1 MKKLFNFSVNTA
13 ISLALLLILANIA
26 FGVDTAKV
34 KVIDT
39 AGCNIAI
46 VEETDTN
53 TYSLE
58 STSGAHNWFAGV
70 LEGLDTSNP
79 TTFSLCMDGTGTP
92 ESPGDVSKWDGLWP
106 VYTYGKYWDYNTY
119 IYYTKNADGYWVSSD
134 IFAKDKLAGN
144 GKTPEQKVILTELS
158 EEFLSEDGNYW
169 SAWQEIQDT
178 KINVG
183 SNIFTLTKQFN
194 SPNTSLAMRIP
205 YTYDYEYEY
214 MKKLKQA
221 NVSGVTVHEIG
232 KSIRNHNL
240 YVVEVSDSTASEEE
254 LKDRRVVLMYANEDG
269 DEPDGC
275 WVVNGAMNH
284 LIQGIQNNDKE
295 VKKILSEVT
304 FLFIPLLDPVGWSN
318 STYGDMTYVFDK
330 NKLFNV
336 DTETREIT
344 DVAPRPEVVK
354 YMKLINNWIGDIDW
368 LQESGKRLDVVVNLH
383 NIECNEGENIF
394 CPIVDNNQSEFI
406 NGLNKVI
413 LSNLVDVQTS
423 ETVWLRGFATSR
435 LMSWCSEYWGSI
447 QAAYEINSRY
457 PQNRL
462 SLYDLDK
469 LGKSLVCAFDIYLK
483 SDAYEKALPYIE
495 KQVSIQKGLR
505 NRFWE
510 KSYMFD
516 TYLPYYTMIGY

>member
-1 MKKLFNFSVNTA
+1 MGVEKLFNISVNTA

-26 FGVDTAKV
+26 FSVDTAKV
-34 KVIDT
+34 KIIDT
-39 AGCNIAI
+39 AGCNLAI

-53 TYSLE
+53 TYSLK

-70 LEGLDTSNP
+70 FEGLDTSNP

-134 IFAKDKLAGN
+134 IFAKKKLAGN
-144 GKTPEQKVILTELS
+144 GKTPEQTVIPSELS

-318 STYGDMTYVFDK
+318 STYGELTYDFSTSYLMTDK
-330 NKLFNV
+330 EL
-336 DTETREIT
+336 
-344 DVAPRPEVVK
+344 RPEVIYYLK
-354 YMKLINNWIGDIDW
+354 FINNWCGNK
-368 LQESGKRLDVVVNLH
+368 EYRLDVVMNFH
-383 NIECNEGENIF
+383 NIECDEGVNVLSPILDLHNADAIDSINKF
-394 CPIVDNNQSEFI
+394 CLTKLTDYVT
-406 NGLNKVI
+406 NKEYWI
-413 LSNLVDVQTS
+413 TNFTY
-423 ETVWLRGFATSR
+423 GR
-435 LMSWCSEYWGSI
+435 LMTWTNEIWGSLSI
-447 QAAYEINSRY
+447 SYEINSRY
-457 PQNRL
+457 PNNRL
-462 SLYDLDK
+462 NFNKINLLGDNFTKILKGYFLDEEYERVLPMIDKVYTYHTNDRNNFLNNKELYSYRL
-469 LGKSLVCAFDIYLK
+469 
-483 SDAYEKALPYIE
+483 AYYIIE
-495 KQVSIQKGLR
+495 GI
-505 NRFWE
+505 
-510 KSYMFD
+510 
-516 TYLPYYTMIGY
+516 